1 MPGKAGADAAG
12 NSEGKDMKK
21 ITAIVFALV
30 LAFCLLP
37 TSALAVGSLPQPDSY
52 GYGGLPQP
60 DSYFDYGYSDGGW
73 SQTDGTSPDSYTFSS
88 SVAAPVITSQP
99 ADVVGTIGG
108 LPVTLSVG
116 AAAYSGELHY
126 QWYAVDAAGLS
137 GQTAIPGA
145 YASAYTPPETAG
157 TAYYCVGV
165 YAVSGNMRSDIV
177 MSGVAAVNFSGIQ
190 IISAPTKTSYIQG
203 ESVSLKGLVVRV
215 YDASGSYWDSY
226 DGNGLSMYPS
236 KLDTAGQTVVELG
249 YGVSTAS
256 FYVTVRAAAVSA
268 DGKSTSADGTAA
280 ENADGTAATTA
291 EHVHEYDDWI
301 VTKEANCVTT
311 GIRSRTC
318 RICGEVQT
326 EVIPKTDHTWDE
338 GVITKQPTETS
349 NGSRLYTC
357 TVCKANKSEIIPAG
371 TVTAP
376 AATISAA
383 AASAAPTAAGT
394 VSGGDVAGVN
404 NNAADNTGVVGKT
417 NTTAWW
423 LIPVSALLLVGCGTG
438 AYYLM
443 KKKGGE

>member
-1 MPGKAGADAAG
+1 
-12 NSEGKDMKK
+12 MKK
-21 ITAIVFALV
+21 ITATVFALV

-37 TSALAVGSLPQPDSY
+37 TSAFATGTLPQPDSY
-52 GYGGLPQP
+52 SYSYGSLPQP
-60 DSYFDYGYSDGGW
+60 DSYFDYGSSDSGW
-73 SQTDGTSPDSYTFSS
+73 SQSDGTSPDNYTLSS
-88 SVAAPVITSQP
+88 SVTTPSITAQP
-99 ADVVGTIGG
+99 SSIVGSIGG
-108 LPVTLSVG
+108 LPATLSVN
-116 AAAYSGELHY
+116 AFTASGELHY

-137 GQTAIPGA
+137 SMTAIPGA

-165 YAVSGNMRSDIV
+165 YTVSGSLRSDIV
-177 MSGVAAVNFSGIQ
+177 MSSTVSVNFSGIR
-190 IISAPTKTSYIQG
+190 IITAPAKTSYIKG

-215 YDASGSYWDSY
+215 YDANGSYWDSY
-226 DGNGLSMYPS
+226 DGNGLSLYPA
-236 KLDTAGQTVVELG
+236 KLDTVGQAVIELG
-249 YGVSTAS
+249 YGMSTAT
-256 FYVTVRAAAVSA
+256 FYVTVRAAATT
-268 DGKSTSADGTAA
+268 DGKSTT
-280 ENADGTAATTA
+280 NADGTTTTTNADGTATTA
-291 EHVHEYDDWI
+291 EHVHEYDNWI

-311 GIRSRTC
+311 GIQSRTC
-318 RICGEVQT
+318 RICGDVQT

-371 TVTAP
+371 TATES
-376 AATISAA
+376 AATIGT
-383 AASAAPTAAGT
+383 ASAAPTAAGT

-417 NTTAWW
+417 DSTAWW

>member
-1 MPGKAGADAAG
+1 
-12 NSEGKDMKK
+12 MKK
-21 ITAIVFALV
+21 ITAIVFVLV

-37 TSALAVGSLPQPDSY
+37 ASAFAAGNLPQPDSY

-60 DSYFDYGYSDGGW
+60 DSYFDYGYNDGGW
-73 SQTDGTSPDSYTFSS
+73 TQSDGTSPDSYTYSPS
-88 SVAAPVITSQP
+88 IQTPSVTSQP
-99 ADVVGTIGG
+99 TDVVGSIGG
-108 LPVTLSVG
+108 IPVTLSVG
-116 AAAYSGELHY
+116 AVAYSGELHY
-126 QWYAVDAAGLS
+126 QWYAVNAVGLS

-145 YASAYTPPETAG
+145 YASTYTPPETAG

-190 IISAPTKTSYIQG
+190 IISAPTKTSYTVG
-203 ESVSLKGLVVRV
+203 ENVSLKGLVVRV
-215 YDASGSYWDSY
+215 YDANGGYWDSY
-226 DGNGLSMYPS
+226 DGNGLSLYPA
-236 KLDTAGQTVVELG
+236 KVETAGQNVIELG
-249 YGVSTAS
+249 YGMSTAS
-256 FYVTVRAAAVSA
+256 FYVTARAAAASA
-268 DGKSTSADGTAA
+268 DGKTASANGTSAADGTGTDAA
-280 ENADGTAATTA
+280 TA

-318 RICGEVQT
+318 RICGDVQT

-371 TVTAP
+371 TVTEP
-376 AATISAA
+376 AATISSA

-394 VSGGDVAGVN
+394 VSGSDVAGVN
-404 NNAADNTGVVGKT
+404 NTTADNTGVVGKT
-417 NTTAWW
+417 STTAWW

>member
-1 MPGKAGADAAG
+1 
-12 NSEGKDMKK
+12 MKK
-21 ITAIVFALV
+21 ITAIVFTLV
-30 LAFCLLP
+30 LVFCLLP
-37 TSALAVGSLPQPDSY
+37 TSAFAVGNLPQPDYY

-60 DSYFDYGYSDGGW
+60 DSYFDYGYSDSGW
-73 SQTDGTSPDSYTFSS
+73 SQSDGTSPDNYTRSS
-88 SVAAPVITSQP
+88 SVPNPTITTQP
-99 ADVVGTIGG
+99 TDVVGSIGG
-108 LPVTLSVG
+108 VPVTLSVN
-116 AAAYSGELHY
+116 AYTASGELHY

-137 GQTAIPGA
+137 GMTAIPGA
-145 YASAYTPPETAG
+145 YAATYTPPETAG
-157 TAYYCVGV
+157 TAYYCAGV
-165 YAVSGNMRSDIV
+165 YTVSGSMRSDIT
-177 MSGVAAVNFSGIQ
+177 MSAVVSVNFSGIQ
-190 IISAPTKTSYIQG
+190 IITAPAKTSYITG

-226 DGNGLSMYPS
+226 DGNGLSLYPA
-236 KLDTAGQTVVELG
+236 KLTSAGQTVVELG
-249 YGVSTAS
+249 YGMSTAS
-256 FYVTVRAAAVSA
+256 FLVTVRAAATSS
-268 DGKSTSADGTAA
+268 DGKSTTNSDGTAADSADGTADA
-280 ENADGTAATTA
+280 TA

-301 VTKEANCVTT
+301 ITKEANCVTT

-318 RICGEVQT
+318 RICGDVQT
-326 EVIPKTDHTWDE
+326 EVVPKTDHTWDE

-371 TVTAP
+371 TVTEP
-376 AATISAA
+376 AATISGT

-404 NNAADNTGVVGKT
+404 SNTVDNTGVVGKT
-417 NTTAWW
+417 DSTGWW

>member
-1 MPGKAGADAAG
+1 
-12 NSEGKDMKK
+12 MKK
-21 ITAIVFALV
+21 ITAIVFALA

-37 TSALAVGSLPQPDSY
+37 TSAFAVGNLPQPDSY

-60 DSYFDYGYSDGGW
+60 DSYFDYGYNDGGW
-73 SQTDGTSPDSYTFSS
+73 AQSDGTSPDSYTYSS
-88 SVAAPVITSQP
+88 SVPTPTVTSQP
-99 ADVVGTIGG
+99 SDVAASIGG

-116 AAAYSGELHY
+116 AIAYSGELHY

-145 YASAYTPPETAG
+145 YSAAYTPPETAG

-177 MSGVAAVNFSGIQ
+177 MSGVAAVNFSGIR
-190 IISAPTKTSYIQG
+190 IITAPAKTSYIKG

-215 YDASGSYWDSY
+215 YDANGGYWDSY
-226 DGNGLSMYPS
+226 DGNGLSLYPAR
-236 KLDTAGQTVVELG
+236 LDSVGQTVIELG
-249 YGVSTAS
+249 YGMSTAT
-256 FYVTVRAAAVSA
+256 FYVTVRAAAAA
-268 DGKSTSADGTAA
+268 DGKGT
-280 ENADGTAATTA
+280 NADGTAKNADGTDEATA

-301 VTKEANCVTT
+301 ITKEANCVTT

-318 RICGEVQT
+318 RICGDVQT
-326 EVIPKTDHTWDE
+326 EVVPKTDHTWDE
-338 GVITKQPTETS
+338 GVVTKQPTDTS

-371 TVTAP
+371 TTTEP
-376 AATISAA
+376 AAAISGTAT
-383 AASAAPTAAGT
+383 SAAPTAAGT

-404 NNAADNTGVVGKT
+404 NNPADNTGVVGKT
-417 NTTAWW
+417 STTAWW